1 MPSIKHRLII
11 AAISMLPLLGSAAM
25 AAEPPA
31 APADQPPSCGDCH
44 DQAKTFDT
52 NVHAFGAGKKG
63 ALTNDVCTTCHGDG
77 ADHIANGGDKT
88 KITVPRGL
96 TGANDTCLMCHQKTT
111 DTMSRRG
118 GMHSNSAAVNCL
130 SCHSIHNAKSD
141 HLVATAQMEL
151 CGSCHTQAAS
161 LRNKPYGHK
170 LDRGVMQ
177 CSTCHEPHGRP
188 GKDSVRTTASGEL
201 ACVGCHTDKRGPY
214 VYRHGAVAA
223 GDCST
228 CHEMHG
234 SMNPKQLTRANV
246 QQVCLECHSTIGSA
260 TFGSQPPSFHNVS
273 TARYQN
279 CTTCHAAIHGSNR
292 DPQLLK

>member
-1 MPSIKHRLII
+1 MPSFKQILIV
-11 AAISMLPLLGSAAM
+11 AAALMFPLVM
-25 AAEPPA
+25 AAAEE
-31 APADQPPSCGDCH
+31 PPSCGDCH

-52 NVHAFGAGKKG
+52 NVHSFGAGKKG
-63 ALTNDVCTTCHGDG
+63 AMSNDVCTTCHGDG

-111 DTMSRRG
+111 DTMSRRA

-188 GKDSVRTTASGEL
+188 GKDSIRTTSSGEL

-214 VYRHGAVAA
+214 VYRHGAIAA
-223 GDCST
+223 GECNT